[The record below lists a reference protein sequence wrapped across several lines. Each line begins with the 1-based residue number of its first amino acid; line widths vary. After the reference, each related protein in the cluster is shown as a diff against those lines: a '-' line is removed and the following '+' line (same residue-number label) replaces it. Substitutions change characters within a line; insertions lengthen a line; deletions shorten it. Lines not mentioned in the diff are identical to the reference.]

1 MGKSSSAAEENS
13 VQAKPYF
20 LLAEVDVLGSSL
32 ARPAS
37 KYFTHSSCK
46 SISRSAAFILSLFF
60 SSLGNFWRLSTHRP
74 SGSVITSQAHFQLI
88 TLCTLY
94 MYY

>member
-1 MGKSSSAAEENS
+1 
-13 VQAKPYF
+13 
-20 LLAEVDVLGSSL
+20 
-32 ARPAS
+32 
-37 KYFTHSSCK
+37 
-46 SISRSAAFILSLFF
+46 LSLFF